1 MLTDRGLQRG
11 ELLLEHLDDK
21 WRQAFR
27 RLVEEQDLG
36 VHHHRAG
43 DGEHVLL
50 AAAQRARPLVSPVRR
65 ALTGAAPVSC
75 SASMR
80 GGCTR
85 IRLRLSPRCH
95 QRFDGWLRRERISS
109 GKSANYLSTQN
120 PWASMPSATLN
131 LLRKFSSAI
140 AAVSSTICASL
151 KWRRSRPWSSSVKV
165 YLRVGSSPGSWISRT
180 RGTVELYLPHLRRS
194 RCSSAGSVSRRTL
207 PTTSW
212 LRAETL
218 SSVSAAV
225 CQGG

>member
-11 ELLLEHLDDK
+11 ELLLEHRDDK

-131 LLRKFSSAI
+131 LLRKNRADRRLGMLALYGLHTEAKRCNPGATRNLHLSGVASPFS
-140 AAVSSTICASL
+140 
-151 KWRRSRPWSSSVKV
+151 RRS
-165 YLRVGSSPGSWISRT
+165 PGADLPVTRSGNEISNAI
-180 RGTVELYLPHLRRS
+180 PFICH
-194 RCSSAGSVSRRTL
+194 
-207 PTTSW
+207 
-212 LRAETL
+212 
-218 SSVSAAV
+218 
-225 CQGG
+225 

>member
-50 AAAQRARPLVSPVRR
+50 AAAQRARPLVSPVPR

-75 SASMR
+75 STSMR
-80 GGCTR
+80 CGCTR
-85 IRLRLSPRCH
+85 IRLPLSPRCH

-140 AAVSSTICASL
+140 AAVS
-151 KWRRSRPWSSSVKV
+151 
-165 YLRVGSSPGSWISRT
+165 LRD
-180 RGTVELYLPHLRRS
+180 LLLRR
-194 RCSSAGSVSRRTL
+194 AGLHPPGCVDVNSEGAPVDERHAQVDQREQL
-207 PTTSW
+207 AWEQARP
-212 LRAETL
+212 
-218 SSVSAAV
+218 V
-225 CQGG
+225 

>member
-151 KWRRSRPWSSSVKV
+151 KCRPSGPCGPSVPR
-165 YLRVGSSPGSWISRT
+165 YPRT
-180 RGTVELYLPHLRRS
+180 
-194 RCSSAGSVSRRTL
+194 VS
-207 PTTSW
+207 
-212 LRAETL
+212 
-218 SSVSAAV
+218 
-225 CQGG
+225 

>member
-27 RLVEEQDLG
+27 RLVEEQDLE

-85 IRLRLSPRCH
+85 IRLRLSP
-95 QRFDGWLRRERISS
+95 G
-109 GKSANYLSTQN
+109 
-120 PWASMPSATLN
+120 
-131 LLRKFSSAI
+131 
-140 AAVSSTICASL
+140 V
-151 KWRRSRPWSSSVKV
+151 
-165 YLRVGSSPGSWISRT
+165 T
-180 RGTVELYLPHLRRS
+180 RGST
-194 RCSSAGSVSRRTL
+194 
-207 PTTSW
+207 
-212 LRAETL
+212 
-218 SSVSAAV
+218 
-225 CQGG
+225 GG

>member
-1 MLTDRGLQRG
+1 MLTDRGLRRG

-43 DGEHVLL
+43 DGKHVLL

-120 PWASMPSATLN
+120 PCASTPSAVLN
-131 LLRKFSSAI
+131 LLRKNGADRRLGMLRSYALHTE
-140 AAVSSTICASL
+140 AKRCTGRNPDATA
-151 KWRRSRPWSSSVKV
+151 RRSK
-165 YLRVGSSPGSWISRT
+165 
-180 RGTVELYLPHLRRS
+180 
-194 RCSSAGSVSRRTL
+194 SA
-207 PTTSW
+207 
-212 LRAETL
+212 
-218 SSVSAAV
+218 
-225 CQGG
+225 QGGRPGPSCTRVAPRERGGTSSRVVNSATSTSKAFARACSVCREVTAVPA

>member
-120 PWASMPSATLN
+120 PCASMPSAVLN

-151 KWRRSRPWSSSVKV
+151 KWRRSRPWSASV
-165 YLRVGSSPGSWISRT
+165 T
-180 RGTVELYLPHLRRS
+180 RCPVTVIA
-194 RCSSAGSVSRRTL
+194 SAYSIAAFSL
-207 PTTSW
+207 
-212 LRAETL
+212 AEKSGL
-218 SSVSAAV
+218 VAAV
-225 CQGG
+225 ATCAIFSCDAPACIPRDALTSIQKGHPLMSATRR